1 MGIEIFRYFVWQL
14 DKRDREMQER
24 LLQES
29 PTVTRNRRKYYAKE
43 MREKNIYGQHIDIK
57 YRVLTKESTRSLQK
71 KKDSMLSIEGIEK

>member
-1 MGIEIFRYFVWQL
+1 
-14 DKRDREMQER
+14 MQER

-43 MREKNIYGQHIDIK
+43 MKEKNIYGQHIDIK

-71 KKDSMLSIEGIEK
+71 KKDSMLSIEGIEKEGKPPQDNIVIKPEYI